1 MGYSMVR
8 TRKRLGEL
16 LLDAKKIT
24 EKDLLQALKEQKKY
38 GDKLGKA
45 IVRLGLLSESEM
57 IDIISRQLNIPIV
70 NMNEMEIPEDVVRLI
85 SADIAKNSLVIPVM
99 RRHNVLK
106 LAMVDPL
113 DIEAMD
119 DVARIVKMEI
129 EPIIVTEV
137 DLKQALEK
145 YYGLKTI
152 VEETLD
158 RIKQQELTL
167 IKDEEED
174 LDQDERI
181 AVDQTEEEPVVRFVN
196 SLLAQALAD
205 NVSDIHVE
213 PSKNIMR
220 VRMRVDGKLHEVP
233 SPEKKLFLPIVSRI
247 KILAGIDIAKTRT
260 PQDGRF
266 NVRDSSREV
275 GIRVSTFPTIHGE
288 KVVLRLLDKSTAL
301 YGIDHLGLLRD
312 DKEKIKSVLKRPYG
326 FILSTGPTGSG
337 KSTTLYAILNHINS
351 VEKNIITIEDPVEY
365 TLEGLAQAQV
375 NPRAGLTFESGLRSI
390 LRQDPDVIMVGEIRD
405 RETAAIAIHSALTG
419 HLVLSTL
426 HTNDASSAIMRLV
439 EMGIEPFLV
448 TSSVSCVIGQRLI
461 RKICPECKESYYPA
475 ASVHKTFQIREDVL
489 LYRGKGC
496 PACKY
501 KGYRGRTGVYEVLV
515 IDDELRELIIAKVPS
530 EVLKKKAQEK
540 GMRLMRDDAVM
551 KVLFGTTTLEE
562 ALTVIQED

>member
-1 MGYSMVR
+1 MAQI
-8 TRKRLGEL
+8 RKRLGEL
-16 LLDAKKIT
+16 LLDAKQIS
-24 EKDLLQALKEQKKY
+24 ERDLFQALTEQKKY

-45 IVRLGLLSESEM
+45 IVRLGLLSEKEI
-57 IDIISRQLNIPIV
+57 IDTVSRQLNIPII

-85 SADIAKNSLVIPVM
+85 SADTAKTSLVIPVM

-119 DVARIVKMEI
+119 NVARIVKMEI
-129 EPIIVTEV
+129 EPIIVTEG
-137 DLKQALEK
+137 DLKRALEK

-158 RIKQQELTL
+158 RIRQQELTL

-181 AVDQTEEEPVVRFVN
+181 AVDRTEEEPVVRFVN

-220 VRMRVDGKLHEVP
+220 VRMRVDGKLREVP
-233 SPEKKLFLPIVSRI
+233 SPEKKLFFPIVSRI

-266 NVRDSSREV
+266 NIRDSNREV

-312 DKEKIKSVLKRPYG
+312 DKEKIKNVLKRPYG

-365 TLEGLAQAQV
+365 TLEGLSQAQV

-405 RETAAIAIHSALTG
+405 RDTAAIAVHSALTG

-426 HTNDASSAIMRLV
+426 HTNDAASAIMRLV

-515 IDDELRELIIAKVPS
+515 IDDELRELIIAKAPS
-530 EVLKKKAQEK
+530 EVLKKKAHEK
-540 GMRLMRDDAVM
+540 GMRLMHDDAVM
-551 KVLFGTTTLEE
+551 KVLFGVTTLEE

>member
-1 MGYSMVR
+1 MAR

-16 LLDAKKIT
+16 LLDAEKIT
-24 EKDLLQALKEQKKY
+24 EKDLLRALTEQKRY
-38 GDKLGKA
+38 GDKLGKI
-45 IVRLGLLSESEM
+45 IVNLGLLSEKEI
-57 IDIISRQLNIPIV
+57 IDTVSRQLNIPII
-70 NMNEMEIPEDVVRLI
+70 NLNELEIPEEVAHLVP
-85 SADIAKNSLVIPVM
+85 AETAKTSMAIPVM
-99 RRHNVLK
+99 KRHNVLK

-113 DIEAMD
+113 DIDAMD
-119 DVARIVKMEI
+119 NVARAVKMEI
-129 EPIIVTEV
+129 EPLIVGES

-158 RIKQQELTL
+158 RIRQQDMTVL
-167 IKDEEED
+167 KDEPDNIDE
-174 LDQDERI
+174 DERI
-181 AVDQTEEEPVVRFVN
+181 SVGLAEEEPVVKFVN
-196 SLLAQALAD
+196 SLLSQALTD
-205 NVSDIHVE
+205 NASDIHVE
-213 PSKNIMR
+213 PSKHQMR
-220 VRMRVDGKLHEVP
+220 IRMRVDGKLRDVP

-266 NVRDSSREV
+266 NIRDANREV
-275 GIRVSTFPTIHGE
+275 GLRVSTFPTIHGE

-301 YGIDHLGLLRD
+301 YGIDNLGLLRD

-337 KSTTLYAILNHINS
+337 KSTTLYAILNYINS
-351 VEKNIITIEDPVEY
+351 PEKNIITIEDPVEY

-405 RETAAIAIHSALTG
+405 RETANIAVHSALTG

-426 HTNDASSAIMRLV
+426 HTNDAPSAVMRLV

-475 ASVHKTFQIREDVL
+475 SSVHKTFQIREDVL

-501 KGYRGRTGVYEVLV
+501 KGYRGRTGIYEILV
-515 IDDELRELIIAKVPS
+515 IDDELRELINAKTPAD
-530 EVLKKKAQEK
+530 VLKKKAREK
-540 GMRLMRDDAVM
+540 GMRIMRDDAIM
-551 KVLFGTTTLEE
+551 KVLFGVTTLEE
-562 ALTVIQED
+562 VLNVVQEE

>member
-1 MGYSMVR
+1 MAGK
-8 TRKRLGEL
+8 RKRLGEL
-16 LLDAKKIT
+16 LLDAEKIT
-24 EKDLLQALKEQKKY
+24 EKDLLRALTEQKKY
-38 GDKLGKA
+38 GDKLGKI
-45 IVRLGLLSESEM
+45 IVRLGLLSEKE
-57 IDIISRQLNIPIV
+57 IIETVSRQLSIPIV
-70 NMNEMEIPEDVVRLI
+70 NLNELSIPEDVLKLV
-85 SADIAKNSLVIPVM
+85 SADTAKHSMAIPVM

-113 DIEAMD
+113 DIDAMD
-119 DVARIVKMEI
+119 NVARIVKMEI
-129 EPIIVTEV
+129 EPLIVTED
-137 DLKQALEK
+137 DLRLALEK

-158 RIKQQELTL
+158 RIRQQEVTFV
-167 IKDEEED
+167 KDEQED

-181 AVDQTEEEPVVRFVN
+181 SVDLAEEEPVVRFVN
-196 SLLAQALAD
+196 SLLAQALTD
-205 NVSDIHVE
+205 NASDIHVE
-213 PSKNIMR
+213 PSKNQMR
-220 VRMRVDGKLHEVP
+220 IRMRVDGKLREIP
-233 SPEKKLFLPIVSRI
+233 SPEKKMFLPIVSRI

-266 NVRDSSREV
+266 NIRDVSKEV
-275 GIRVSTFPTIHGE
+275 GLRVSTFPTIHGE

-301 YGIDHLGLLRD
+301 YGIDNLGLLRD
-312 DKEKIKSVLKRPYG
+312 DKEKIKNVLKRPYG

-337 KSTTLYAILNHINS
+337 KSSTLYAILNYINS
-351 VEKNIITIEDPVEY
+351 SEKNIITIEDPVEY

-405 RETAAIAIHSALTG
+405 RETANIAVHSALTG

-426 HTNDASSAIMRLV
+426 HTNDAPSAVMRLV

-461 RKICPECKESYYPA
+461 RRICPECKESYYPTP
-475 ASVHKTFQIREDVL
+475 SIHKTFQIKDDVL

-501 KGYRGRTGVYEVLV
+501 KGYRGRTGIFEVLI
-515 IDDELRELIIAKVPS
+515 IDDELRDLIVNKVPS
-530 EVLKKKAQEK
+530 EVLKKKAREK
-540 GMRLMRDDAVM
+540 GMRVMRDDAVM
-551 KVLFGTTTLEE
+551 KVLFGVTTIEE
-562 ALTVIQED
+562 ALNVVQED

>member
-1 MGYSMVR
+1 M
-8 TRKRLGEL
+8 RKRLGEL
-16 LLDAKKIT
+16 LLDAKKLT
-24 EKDLLQALKEQKKY
+24 EKDLLRALTEQKQY
-38 GDKLGKA
+38 GDKLGKV
-45 IVRLGLLSESEM
+45 IVKLGMLSEKEI
-57 IDIISRQLNIPIV
+57 IDTVSKQLNIPIV
-70 NMNEMEIPEDVVRLI
+70 DIGDMEISEEVISLI
-85 SADIAKNSLVIPVM
+85 TADMAKNCMVIPVM

-113 DIEAMD
+113 DIGAMD
-119 DVARIVKMEI
+119 TVARHVMMEI
-129 EPIIVTEV
+129 DPLILPEGE
-137 DLKQALEK
+137 LRQALER

-158 RIKQQELTL
+158 RIREQDLTL
-167 IKDEEED
+167 EQGDKD
-174 LDQDERI
+174 DEAEGRI
-181 AVDQTEEEPVVRFVN
+181 SFDVIEEEPVVRFVN

-205 NVSDIHVE
+205 SASDIHVE
-213 PSKNIMR
+213 PAKNTMR
-220 VRMRVDGKLHEVP
+220 VRMRVDGRLRDVP
-233 SPEKKLFLPIVSRI
+233 SPDKKMFLPIVSRI

-266 NVRDSSREV
+266 NIRESSREV
-275 GIRVSTFPTIHGE
+275 GVRVSTFPTIHGE

-301 YGIDHLGLLRD
+301 YGIDNLGFLKD

-337 KSTTLYAILNHINS
+337 KSTTLYAILNFINS

-365 TLEGLAQAQV
+365 TLDGLAQAQV
-375 NPRAGLTFESGLRSI
+375 NPRAGLTFETGLRSI

-405 RETAAIAIHSALTG
+405 RETANIAIHSALTG

-426 HTNDASSAIMRLV
+426 HTNDAASAITRLV

-448 TSSVSCVIGQRLI
+448 TSSVTCVIGQRLL
-461 RKICPECKESYYPA
+461 RKICPECKEAYYPA
-475 ASVHKTFQIREDVL
+475 PSVHKTFQIREDVL

-501 KGYRGRTGVYEVLV
+501 KGFRGRTGVYEVLV
-515 IDDELRELIIAKVPS
+515 MDDELRELINSKAPGEI
-530 EVLKKKAQEK
+530 LKKKAREK
-540 GMRLMRDDAVM
+540 GMRAMLDDAVM

-562 ALTVIQED
+562 ALTVVQED

>member
-1 MGYSMVR
+1 MARM
-8 TRKRLGEL
+8 RKRLGEL
-16 LLDAKKIT
+16 LLDAKKLT
-24 EKDLLQALKEQKKY
+24 EKDLLRALTEQKKY
-38 GDKLGKA
+38 GDKLGKV
-45 IVRLGLLSESEM
+45 IVKLGMLSEKEI
-57 IDIISRQLNIPIV
+57 IDTVSKQLNIPIIDLK
-70 NMNEMEIPEDVVRLI
+70 ELEIPEDVVTLI
-85 SADIAKNSLVIPVM
+85 TTDIAKNSMVIPVM

-113 DIEAMD
+113 DIDAMD
-119 DVARIVKMEI
+119 NVARMVKMEI
-129 EPIIVTEV
+129 EPLIVTE
-137 DLKQALEK
+137 DELKQALEK

-158 RIKQQELTL
+158 RIKEQALTL
-167 IKDEEED
+167 EKDEKDED
-174 LDQDERI
+174 EDERI
-181 AVDQTEEEPVVRFVN
+181 SMDLVEEEPVVRFVN

-205 NVSDIHVE
+205 NASDIHVE

-220 VRMRVDGKLHEVP
+220 VRMRVDGRLRDVP
-233 SPEKKLFLPIVSRI
+233 SPDKKMFLPIVSRI
-247 KILAGIDIAKTRT
+247 KILAGIDIARTRT

-266 NVRDSSREV
+266 NIRESSREV
-275 GIRVSTFPTIHGE
+275 GVRVSTFPTIHGE

-301 YGIDHLGLLRD
+301 YGIDNLGFLRD

-351 VEKNIITIEDPVEY
+351 PEKNIITIEDPVEY
-365 TLEGLAQAQV
+365 TLDGLAQAQV
-375 NPRAGLTFESGLRSI
+375 NPRAGMTFESGLRSI
-390 LRQDPDVIMVGEIRD
+390 LRQDPDIIMVGEIRD
-405 RETAAIAIHSALTG
+405 RETANIAVHSALTG

-426 HTNDASSAIMRLV
+426 HTNDAASAVTRLV

-448 TSSVSCVIGQRLI
+448 TSSVTCVIGQRLL
-461 RKICPECKESYYPA
+461 RKICPECKESYYPTP
-475 ASVHKTFQIREDVL
+475 SVHRTFQIREDVL

-515 IDDELRELIIAKVPS
+515 MDDELRELIISKAPS
-530 EVLKKKAQEK
+530 EVLKKKAHEK
-540 GMRLMRDDAVM
+540 GMRVMRDDAIM

-562 ALTVIQED
+562 ALNVVQEE

>member
-1 MGYSMVR
+1 M
-8 TRKRLGEL
+8 RKRLGEL
-16 LLDAKKIT
+16 LLDAKKLT
-24 EKDLLQALKEQKKY
+24 EKDLLRALTEQKKY
-38 GDKLGKA
+38 GDKLGKV
-45 IVRLGLLSESEM
+45 IVKLGMLSEKEI
-57 IDIISRQLNIPIV
+57 IDTVSKQLNIPIIDLK
-70 NMNEMEIPEDVVRLI
+70 ELEIPEDVVTLI
-85 SADIAKNSLVIPVM
+85 TTDIAKNSMVIPVM

-113 DIEAMD
+113 DIDAMD
-119 DVARIVKMEI
+119 NVARMVKMEI
-129 EPIIVTEV
+129 EPLIVTE
-137 DLKQALEK
+137 DELRQALEK

-158 RIKQQELTL
+158 RIREQALTL
-167 IKDEEED
+167 EKDEKDED
-174 LDQDERI
+174 EDERI
-181 AVDQTEEEPVVRFVN
+181 SMDLVEEEPVVRFVN

-205 NVSDIHVE
+205 NASDIHVE

-220 VRMRVDGKLHEVP
+220 VRMRVDGRLRDVP
-233 SPEKKLFLPIVSRI
+233 SPDKKMFLPIVSRI

-266 NVRDSSREV
+266 NIREASREV
-275 GIRVSTFPTIHGE
+275 GVRVSTFPTIHGE

-301 YGIDHLGLLRD
+301 YGIDNLGFLRD

-351 VEKNIITIEDPVEY
+351 PEKNIITIEDPVEY

-375 NPRAGLTFESGLRSI
+375 NPRAGMTFESGLRSI
-390 LRQDPDVIMVGEIRD
+390 LRQDPDIIMVGEIRD
-405 RETAAIAIHSALTG
+405 RETANIAVHSALTG

-426 HTNDASSAIMRLV
+426 HTNDAASAVTRLV

-448 TSSVSCVIGQRLI
+448 TSSVSCVIGQRLL

-475 ASVHKTFQIREDVL
+475 PSVHKTFQIREDVL

-501 KGYRGRTGVYEVLV
+501 KGYRGRTGIYEVLV
-515 IDDELRELIIAKVPS
+515 MDDELRELINSRAPS
-530 EVLKKKAQEK
+530 EVLKRKAHEK
-540 GMRLMRDDAVM
+540 GMRVMRDDAIM

-562 ALTVIQED
+562 ALNVVQEE

>member
-1 MGYSMVR
+1 MAR
-8 TRKRLGEL
+8 IRKRLGEL
-16 LLDAKKIT
+16 LLDAKKLT
-24 EKDLLQALKEQKKY
+24 EKDLLRALTEQKKY
-38 GDKLGKA
+38 GDKLGRV
-45 IVRLGLLSESEM
+45 IVKLGMLSEKEI
-57 IDIISRQLNIPIV
+57 IDTVSKQLNIPIIDLK
-70 NMNEMEIPEDVVRLI
+70 ELEIPEEVISLI
-85 SADIAKNSLVIPVM
+85 TADMAKSSLVIPIM

-113 DIEAMD
+113 DIDAMD
-119 DVARIVKMEI
+119 NVARMVTMEI
-129 EPIIVTEV
+129 EPLIVPEGE
-137 DLKQALEK
+137 LKQALEK

-158 RIKQQELTL
+158 RIREQDLTL
-167 IKDEEED
+167 ERDDKDED
-174 LDQDERI
+174 ADERI
-181 AVDQTEEEPVVRFVN
+181 SVDVVEEEPVVRFVN

-205 NVSDIHVE
+205 SASDIHVE

-220 VRMRVDGKLHEVP
+220 VRMRVDGKLRDVP
-233 SPEKKLFLPIVSRI
+233 SPDKKMFLAIVSRI

-266 NVRDSSREV
+266 NIRESAREV
-275 GIRVSTFPTIHGE
+275 GVRVSTFPTIHGE

-301 YGIDHLGLLRD
+301 YGIDNLGFLRD
-312 DKEKIKSVLKRPYG
+312 DKEKIKNVLKRPYG

-337 KSTTLYAILNHINS
+337 KSTTLYAILNFINS
-351 VEKNIITIEDPVEY
+351 PEKNIITIEDPVEY

-375 NPRAGLTFESGLRSI
+375 NPRAGMTFETGLRSI
-390 LRQDPDVIMVGEIRD
+390 LRQDPDIIMVGEIRD
-405 RETAAIAIHSALTG
+405 RETANIAVHSALTG

-426 HTNDASSAIMRLV
+426 HTNDAASAVTRLV

-448 TSSVSCVIGQRLI
+448 TSSVSCVIGQRLL
-461 RKICPECKESYYPA
+461 RKICPECKESYYPTP
-475 ASVHKTFQIREDVL
+475 SVHKTFQIREDVL

-515 IDDELRELIIAKVPS
+515 MDDELRELIISRAPS
-530 EVLKKKAQEK
+530 EVLKKRAHEK
-540 GMRLMRDDAVM
+540 GMRVMRDDAIM

-562 ALTVIQED
+562 ALNVVQED

>member
-1 MGYSMVR
+1 M
-8 TRKRLGEL
+8 RKRLGEL
-16 LLDAKKIT
+16 LLDAKKLT
-24 EKDLLQALKEQKKY
+24 EKDLLRALTEQKKY
-38 GDKLGKA
+38 GDKLGKV
-45 IVRLGLLSESEM
+45 IVKLGMLSEKEI
-57 IDIISRQLNIPIV
+57 IDTVSKQLNIPIIDLK
-70 NMNEMEIPEDVVRLI
+70 ELEIPEEVVTLI
-85 SADIAKNSLVIPVM
+85 TADIAKNSMVIPVM

-113 DIEAMD
+113 DIDAMD
-119 DVARIVKMEI
+119 NVARMVKMEI
-129 EPIIVTEV
+129 EPLIVTE
-137 DLKQALEK
+137 DELKQALEK

-158 RIKQQELTL
+158 RIREQALTL
-167 IKDEEED
+167 EKDDKDE
-174 LDQDERI
+174 DQDERI
-181 AVDQTEEEPVVRFVN
+181 SMDLVDEEPVVRFVN

-205 NVSDIHVE
+205 SASDIHVE
-213 PSKNIMR
+213 PSKNTMR
-220 VRMRVDGKLHEVP
+220 VRMRVDGRLRDVP
-233 SPEKKLFLPIVSRI
+233 SPEKKMFLPIVSRI

-266 NVRDSSREV
+266 NIRESSREV
-275 GIRVSTFPTIHGE
+275 GVRVSTFPTIHGE

-301 YGIDHLGLLRD
+301 YGIDNLGFLRD

-375 NPRAGLTFESGLRSI
+375 NPRAGMTFESGLRSI
-390 LRQDPDVIMVGEIRD
+390 LRQDPDIIMVGEIRD
-405 RETAAIAIHSALTG
+405 RETANIAVHSALTG

-426 HTNDASSAIMRLV
+426 HTNDAASAVTRLV

-448 TSSVSCVIGQRLI
+448 TSSVSCVIGQRLL
-461 RKICPECKESYYPA
+461 RKICPECKESYYPTP
-475 ASVHKTFQIREDVL
+475 SVHKTFQIREDVL

-515 IDDELRELIIAKVPS
+515 MDDELRELIISKAPS
-530 EVLKKKAQEK
+530 EVLKKRAHEK
-540 GMRLMRDDAVM
+540 GMRVMRDDAIM

-562 ALTVIQED
+562 ALNVVQEE

>member
-1 MGYSMVR
+1 MARM
-8 TRKRLGEL
+8 RKRLGEL
-16 LLDAKKIT
+16 LLDAKKLT
-24 EKDLLQALKEQKKY
+24 EKDLLRALTEQKKY
-38 GDKLGKA
+38 GDKLGKV
-45 IVRLGLLSESEM
+45 IVKLGMLSEKEI
-57 IDIISRQLNIPIV
+57 IDTVSKQLNIPIIDLKAL
-70 NMNEMEIPEDVVRLI
+70 EIPEDVVSLI
-85 SADIAKNSLVIPVM
+85 TADIAKNSMLIPVM
-99 RRHNVLK
+99 RRYNVLK

-113 DIEAMD
+113 DIDAMD
-119 DVARIVKMEI
+119 NVARMVKMEI
-129 EPIIVTEV
+129 EPLIVTE
-137 DLKQALEK
+137 DELKQALEK

-158 RIKQQELTL
+158 RIREQELTL
-167 IKDEEED
+167 ERDEKDDEE
-174 LDQDERI
+174 DERI
-181 AVDQTEEEPVVRFVN
+181 SVDVIEEEPVVRFVN

-213 PSKNIMR
+213 PAKNVMR
-220 VRMRVDGKLHEVP
+220 VRMRVDGRLREVP
-233 SPEKKLFLPIVSRI
+233 SPDKKMFLPIVSRI
-247 KILAGIDIAKTRT
+247 KILAGIDIARTRT

-266 NVRDSSREV
+266 NIRESNREV
-275 GIRVSTFPTIHGE
+275 GVRVSTFPTIHGE

-301 YGIDHLGLLRD
+301 YGIDNLGFLRD

-337 KSTTLYAILNHINS
+337 KSTTLYAILNFINS
-351 VEKNIITIEDPVEY
+351 AEKNIITIEDPVEY

-375 NPRAGLTFESGLRSI
+375 NPRAGMTFESGLRSI
-390 LRQDPDVIMVGEIRD
+390 LRQDPDIIMVGEIRD
-405 RETAAIAIHSALTG
+405 RETANIAVHSALTG

-426 HTNDASSAIMRLV
+426 HTNDAASAVTRLV

-448 TSSVSCVIGQRLI
+448 TSSVSCVIGQRLL
-461 RKICPECKESYYPA
+461 RKICPECKESYYPTP
-475 ASVHKTFQIREDVL
+475 SVHKTFQIREDVL

-515 IDDELRELIIAKVPS
+515 MDDELRELIISKAPS
-530 EVLKKKAQEK
+530 EVLKKRAHEK

-562 ALTVIQED
+562 ALNVVQEE

>member
-1 MGYSMVR
+1 MAR
-8 TRKRLGEL
+8 IRKRLGEL
-16 LLDAKKIT
+16 LLDAKKLT
-24 EKDLLQALKEQKKY
+24 EKDLLRALTEQKKY
-38 GDKLGKA
+38 GDKLGRV
-45 IVRLGLLSESEM
+45 IVKLGMLSEKEI
-57 IDIISRQLNIPIV
+57 IDTVSKQLNIPIIDLK
-70 NMNEMEIPEDVVRLI
+70 ELEIPEDVISLI
-85 SADIAKNSLVIPVM
+85 TADMAKSSMVIPIM

-113 DIEAMD
+113 DIDAMD
-119 DVARIVKMEI
+119 NVARMVMMEI
-129 EPIIVTEV
+129 EPLIVPEGE
-137 DLKQALEK
+137 LKQALEK

-158 RIKQQELTL
+158 RIREQDLTL
-167 IKDEEED
+167 ERNEKDED
-174 LDQDERI
+174 ADERI
-181 AVDQTEEEPVVRFVN
+181 SVDVAEEEPVVRFVN

-205 NVSDIHVE
+205 SASDIHVE

-220 VRMRVDGKLHEVP
+220 VRMRVDGKLRDVP
-233 SPEKKLFLPIVSRI
+233 SPDKKMFLAIVSRI

-266 NVRDSSREV
+266 NIRESAREV
-275 GIRVSTFPTIHGE
+275 GVRVSTFPTIHGE

-301 YGIDHLGLLRD
+301 YGIDNLGFLRD
-312 DKEKIKSVLKRPYG
+312 DKEKIKNVLKRPYG

-337 KSTTLYAILNHINS
+337 KSTTLYAILNFINS
-351 VEKNIITIEDPVEY
+351 PEKNIITIEDPVEY

-375 NPRAGLTFESGLRSI
+375 NPRAGMTFESGLRSI
-390 LRQDPDVIMVGEIRD
+390 LRQDPDIIMVGEIRD
-405 RETAAIAIHSALTG
+405 RETANIAVHSALTG

-426 HTNDASSAIMRLV
+426 HTNDAASAVTRLV

-448 TSSVSCVIGQRLI
+448 TSSVSCVIGQRLL
-461 RKICPECKESYYPA
+461 RKICPECKESYYPTP
-475 ASVHKTFQIREDVL
+475 SVHKTFQIREDVL

-515 IDDELRELIIAKVPS
+515 MDDELRELIISRAPS
-530 EVLKKKAQEK
+530 EVLKKKAHEK
-540 GMRLMRDDAVM
+540 GMRVMRDDAIM

-562 ALTVIQED
+562 ALNVVQED

>member
-1 MGYSMVR
+1 MGRM
-8 TRKRLGEL
+8 RKRLGEL
-16 LLDAKKIT
+16 LLDAKKLT
-24 EKDLLQALKEQKKY
+24 EKDLLRALTEQKKY
-38 GDKLGKA
+38 GDKLGKV
-45 IVRLGLLSESEM
+45 IVKLGMLSEKEI
-57 IDIISRQLNIPIV
+57 IDTVSKQLNIPIIDLR
-70 NMNEMEIPEDVVRLI
+70 ELEIPEDVVTLI
-85 SADIAKNSLVIPVM
+85 TTDIAKNSMVIPVM

-113 DIEAMD
+113 DIDAMD
-119 DVARIVKMEI
+119 NVARMVKMEI
-129 EPIIVTEV
+129 EPLIVTE
-137 DLKQALEK
+137 DELKQALEK

-158 RIKQQELTL
+158 KIREQALTL
-167 IKDEEED
+167 EKDEKDED
-174 LDQDERI
+174 EDERI
-181 AVDQTEEEPVVRFVN
+181 SMDLVEEEPVVRFVN

-205 NVSDIHVE
+205 NASDIHVE

-220 VRMRVDGKLHEVP
+220 VRMRVDGRLRDVP
-233 SPEKKLFLPIVSRI
+233 SPDKKMFLPIVSRI

-266 NVRDSSREV
+266 NIREASREV
-275 GIRVSTFPTIHGE
+275 GVRVSTFPTIHGE

-301 YGIDHLGLLRD
+301 YGIDNLGFLRD

-351 VEKNIITIEDPVEY
+351 PEKNIITIEDPVEY

-375 NPRAGLTFESGLRSI
+375 NPRAGMTFESGLRSI
-390 LRQDPDVIMVGEIRD
+390 LRQDPDIIMVGEIRD
-405 RETAAIAIHSALTG
+405 RETANIAVHSALTG

-426 HTNDASSAIMRLV
+426 HTNDAASAVTRLV

-448 TSSVSCVIGQRLI
+448 TSSVSCVIGQRLL
-461 RKICPECKESYYPA
+461 RKICPECKESYYPTP
-475 ASVHKTFQIREDVL
+475 SVHKTFQIREDVL

-501 KGYRGRTGVYEVLV
+501 KGYRGRTGVYEVL
-515 IDDELRELIIAKVPS
+515 IMDDELRELIISRAPA
-530 EVLKKKAQEK
+530 EVLKKRAHEK
-540 GMRLMRDDAVM
+540 GMRVMRDDAIM

-562 ALTVIQED
+562 ALNVVQEE

>member
-1 MGYSMVR
+1 M
-8 TRKRLGEL
+8 RKRLGEL
-16 LLDAKKIT
+16 LLDAKKLT
-24 EKDLLQALKEQKKY
+24 EKDLLRALTEQKKY
-38 GDKLGKA
+38 GDKLGKV
-45 IVRLGLLSESEM
+45 IVKLGMLSEKEI
-57 IDIISRQLNIPIV
+57 IDTVSKQLNIPIIDLK
-70 NMNEMEIPEDVVRLI
+70 ELEIPEDVVTLI
-85 SADIAKNSLVIPVM
+85 TTDIAKNSMVIPIM

-113 DIEAMD
+113 DIDAMD
-119 DVARIVKMEI
+119 NVARMVKMEI
-129 EPIIVTEV
+129 EPLIVTE
-137 DLKQALEK
+137 DELKQALEK

-158 RIKQQELTL
+158 KIREQALTL
-167 IKDEEED
+167 EKDEKDED
-174 LDQDERI
+174 EDERI
-181 AVDQTEEEPVVRFVN
+181 SMDLVEEEPVVRFVN

-205 NVSDIHVE
+205 NASDIHVE

-220 VRMRVDGKLHEVP
+220 VRMRVDGRLRDVP
-233 SPEKKLFLPIVSRI
+233 SPDKKMFLPIVSRI
-247 KILAGIDIAKTRT
+247 KILAGIDIARTRT

-266 NVRDSSREV
+266 NIREASREV
-275 GIRVSTFPTIHGE
+275 GVRVSTFPTIHGE

-301 YGIDHLGLLRD
+301 YGIDNLGFLRD

-351 VEKNIITIEDPVEY
+351 PEKNIITIEDPVEY

-375 NPRAGLTFESGLRSI
+375 NPRAGMTFESGLRSI
-390 LRQDPDVIMVGEIRD
+390 LRQDPDIIMVGEIRD
-405 RETAAIAIHSALTG
+405 RETANIAVHSALTG

-426 HTNDASSAIMRLV
+426 HTNDAASAVTRLV

-448 TSSVSCVIGQRLI
+448 TSSVSCVIGQRLL
-461 RKICPECKESYYPA
+461 RKICPECKESYYPTP
-475 ASVHKTFQIREDVL
+475 SVHKTFQIREDVL

-501 KGYRGRTGVYEVLV
+501 KGYRGRTGVYEVL
-515 IDDELRELIIAKVPS
+515 IMDDELRELIISRAPA
-530 EVLKKKAQEK
+530 EVLKKRAHEK
-540 GMRLMRDDAVM
+540 GMRVMRDDAIM

-562 ALTVIQED
+562 ALNVVQEE